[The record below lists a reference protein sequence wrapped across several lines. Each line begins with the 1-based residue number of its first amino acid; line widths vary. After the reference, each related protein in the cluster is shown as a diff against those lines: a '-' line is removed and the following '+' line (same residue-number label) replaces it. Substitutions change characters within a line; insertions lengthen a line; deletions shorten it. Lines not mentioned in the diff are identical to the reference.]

1 MTVREYVTM
10 DGRIKSLIAVGAAA
24 AVNCRPSLECHVS
37 WCIKAG
43 VSEDDA
49 REAIEIGFQ
58 VNRSAHAKT
67 KGYVK
72 DVITDTRQDIGGS
85 RSECCDEETGTKTGC
100 CRASTQSRGRGRS

>member
-1 MTVREYVTM
+1 M
-10 DGRIKSLIAVGAAA
+10 DGRIKRLIAVGAAA
-24 AVNCRPSLECHVS
+24 AVNCRPSLEFHVS

-43 VSEDDA
+43 AAEDDA

-67 KGYVK
+67 KGYVE
-72 DVITDTRQDIGGS
+72 DVITDTKQDTGGS
-85 RSECCDEETGTKTGC
+85 RSECCDEETGTETGC